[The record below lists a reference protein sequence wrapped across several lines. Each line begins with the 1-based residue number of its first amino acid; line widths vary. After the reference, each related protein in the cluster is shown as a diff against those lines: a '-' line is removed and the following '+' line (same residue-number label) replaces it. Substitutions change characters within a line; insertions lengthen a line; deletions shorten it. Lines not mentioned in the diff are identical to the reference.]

1 MTEVMQRHY
10 STVNATEMEQSI
22 GKVISLA
29 NFKGVHEG
37 QVKVE
42 VDQEEQ
48 IQEVD
53 VRKAEAR

>member
-1 MTEVMQRHY
+1 MQRHY